1 MHSSARIA
9 IIPTRKGSIERA
21 REERGA
27 AGEAQHRMKSDMSFE
42 LAGGPYAVTAAR
54 LALSDLDQ
62 HLDPSV
68 AFDVRLLVSEL
79 VTNSV
84 QHAQVS
90 AEDSITMEVRIT
102 DDAVRVQVKD
112 EGPGFEA
119 PAIAPP
125 PDADAGW
132 GLFLV
137 EQIADSWGVNTEERA
152 VWFEI
157 GRDRG
162 AKGSGGETSEST
174 AA

>member
-1 MHSSARIA
+1 M
-9 IIPTRKGSIERA
+9 E
-21 REERGA
+21 
-27 AGEAQHRMKSDMSFE
+27 SDMSFE

-54 LALSDLDQ
+54 LALADLES

-90 AEDSITMEVRIT
+90 AEDSIVLAVKFNDEHVRCEVH
-102 DDAVRVQVKD
+102 DN
-112 EGPGFEA
+112 GPGFEP
-119 PAIAPP
+119 PATPP
-125 PDADAGW
+125 PEDADAGW

-137 EQIADSWGVNTEERA
+137 EQLADEWGVERERQA
-152 VWFEI
+152 VWFQI
-157 GRDRG
+157 DC
-162 AKGSGGETSEST
+162 AKRAST

>member
-1 MHSSARIA
+1 M
-9 IIPTRKGSIERA
+9 E
-21 REERGA
+21 
-27 AGEAQHRMKSDMSFE
+27 SDMSFE

-54 LALSDLDQ
+54 LALADLES

-90 AEDSITMEVRIT
+90 AEDSIVLAVQFSENTVRCEVR
-102 DDAVRVQVKD
+102 DG
-112 EGPGFEA
+112 GPGFEP
-119 PAIAPP
+119 PATPP
-125 PDADAGW
+125 PNDADAGW

-137 EQIADSWGVNTEERA
+137 EQLAEAWGVGA
-152 VWFEI
+152 GGKDVWFEI
-157 GRDRG
+157 RRDRTQ
-162 AKGSGGETSEST
+162 ETAPGSESEPT